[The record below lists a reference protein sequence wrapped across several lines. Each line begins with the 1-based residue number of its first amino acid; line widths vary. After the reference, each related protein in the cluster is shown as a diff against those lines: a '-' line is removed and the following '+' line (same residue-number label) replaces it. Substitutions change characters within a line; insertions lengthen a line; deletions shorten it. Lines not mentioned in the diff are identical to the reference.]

1 MNKPRAAVRLFGE
14 ALGELDALGVRTA
27 TVAGDGFTD
36 VFPIAALTAVLQ
48 MKLGRPSLSTSDW
61 VKIGSVSR
69 T

>member
-14 ALGELDALGVRTA
+14 ALGELDALGARTA

-48 MKLGRPSLSTSDW
+48 IKLGRPSLSTSDW
-61 VKIGSVSR
+61 VKIGPASR